1 MDPPFNSKKK
11 KSTPGGFSQL
21 KSPTL
26 KEKEIHGPGG
36 GVKSCNDLPHHFNIY
51 LLLALPIVLFIA
63 FPICGTSSLVDDA
76 TSSLADLH

>member
-21 KSPTL
+21 KTPTL
-26 KEKEIHGPGG
+26 KEKEIHGPG

-51 LLLALPIVLFIA
+51 LLLALPSVLLIA
-63 FPICGTSSLVDDA
+63 FPIYGTSSLVDDA
-76 TSSLADLH
+76 TSSLVDLH